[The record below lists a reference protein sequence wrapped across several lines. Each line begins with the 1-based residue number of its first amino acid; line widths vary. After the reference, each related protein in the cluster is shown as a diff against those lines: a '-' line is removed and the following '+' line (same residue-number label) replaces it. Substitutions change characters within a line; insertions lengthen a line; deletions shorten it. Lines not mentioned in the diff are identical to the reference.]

1 MAVWRLAF
9 LALFFGG
16 VFGAASAQAIDCAS
30 NALNHSEHAVC
41 ASEPLR
47 ELAASI
53 DKRYPRVADGLG
65 VKQSQLDW
73 IRIRDRCNGN
83 LACLTTAYRERNA
96 YLAKLPV
103 TAKPPATTT
112 AFATPIKHLFLRHAP
127 AQLLNPSAVVA
138 SAPPMETS
146 SPSERLE
153 RAAGPSPATHPTTQ
167 WNTLWFLGG
176 VLFASILLWQML
188 TNVCGK
194 CPSCHH
200 WFARV
205 EIDRRQLAGEA
216 SELAARRRLGL
227 RSRATASPLAGTDAS
242 RGRLA
247 TVRHYNQC
255 RICLHE
261 WETVTQEAK

>member
-1 MAVWRLAF
+1 MS
-9 LALFFGG
+9 G
-16 VFGAASAQAIDCAS
+16 VASAQAIDCAS
-30 NALNHSEHAVC
+30 NALNHSERAVC

-65 VKQSQLDW
+65 VKQSQLEW
-73 IRIRDRCNGN
+73 TRVRDRCNGN
-83 LACLTTAYRERNA
+83 LACLTTAYRERDA
-96 YLAKLPV
+96 YLARLPV
-103 TAKPPATTT
+103 IAKPSATTT
-112 AFATPIKHLFLRHAP
+112 ASAAPVKHLFLRHAP
-127 AQLLNPSAVVA
+127 AQLLSPSATIAAAPPEETA
-138 SAPPMETS
+138 SAG
-146 SPSERLE
+146 ERLE
-153 RAAGPSPATHPTTQ
+153 RAAGPASPIGPTPH

-205 EIDRRQLAGEA
+205 EIDRRQLTSETSEPA
-216 SELAARRRLGL
+216 SRRLGR
-227 RSRATASPLAGTDAS
+227 RSRASAGFLSLTEP
-242 RGRLA
+242 GRERTA

-261 WETVTQEAK
+261 WETITKEEAK